1 MTARHIATARW
12 RALDREGQDTCRLG
26 QTDDGW
32 ILLGHAQFRDVLGM
46 ASLNYVVRCD
56 RDWVTQ
62 SVDLAGQHEGSEV
75 RAKVVNDGGTWWFD
89 DRQQQSVAG
98 AFDID
103 LSFTPATNLMPLRRL
118 GTEELPVSAAWF
130 QYPCAKLVPLDQT
143 YTRTFVPNVMRYSAK
158 QTKFSTEITVD
169 ETGFVTRYP
178 GLWEGEVRHEA

>member
-12 RALDREGQDTCRLG
+12 RALDREGQDTCRLS

-32 ILLGHAQFRDVLGM
+32 MLVGHAQFRDVLGM

-75 RAKVVNDGGTWWFD
+75 RAKMVNDGGTWWID
-89 DRQQQSVAG
+89 DREQTDVTG
-98 AFDID
+98 AIDID

-118 GTEELPVSAAWF
+118 GTEDLAVSAAWF

-143 YTRTFVPNVMRYSAK
+143 YARTGLRDVMNYCAK
-158 QTKFSTEITVD
+158 QTDFTTDITVD
-169 ETGFVTRYP
+169 PSGFVTLYP
-178 GLWEGEVRHEA
+178 GFWEGEVTHEA